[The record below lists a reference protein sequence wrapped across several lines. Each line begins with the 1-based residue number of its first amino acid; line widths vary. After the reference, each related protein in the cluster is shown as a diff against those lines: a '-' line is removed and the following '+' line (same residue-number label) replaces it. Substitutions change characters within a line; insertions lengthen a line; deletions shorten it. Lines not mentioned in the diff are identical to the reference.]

1 MEDSDLIQLA
11 RININ
16 SLKTIDL
23 NWLIGKNFN
32 DEDIDEI
39 ENLIKNPET
48 NITTN
53 LTGKKK
59 GRHYY
64 EKNNKLIQ
72 KITKE
77 IAKQSSVLG
86 ITQEV
91 LATKK
96 DIIGLVNKDESRL
109 NSGWRKSILGLKLQQ
124 LIATSE

>member
-32 DEDIDEI
+32 DQDIDEI

-48 NITTN
+48 NITTKV
-53 LTGKKK
+53 TGKKK

-86 ITQEV
+86 ITQEG

-96 DIIGLVNKDESRL
+96 DVIGLVNKDESRL
-109 NSGWRKSILGLKLQQ
+109 NSGWRKSILGVKLQQ
-124 LIATSE
+124 LIAASE